1 MDSEFLAGLGG
12 DPDEGDS
19 AFVHHA
25 AAPPPP
31 DGDVY
36 GNLWIV
42 ENDRIWDLGPA
53 DVDTD
58 ADGVADSLTRP
69 GPNGLTVYTDSD
81 RDGQVDL
88 ITEVHRD
95 GGFSSA
101 RLDRASGEWVA
112 TDSGRL
118 E

>member
-1 MDSEFLAGLGG
+1 MDDEFLTGLGAG
-12 DPDEGDS
+12 SAGEGVS
-19 AFVHHA
+19 FASHPGPLA
-25 AAPPPP
+25 AGEP
-31 DGDVY
+31 Y
-36 GNLWIV
+36 ENLWIV

-58 ADGVADSLTRP
+58 ADGIADSLTRP
-69 GPNGLTVYTDSD
+69 GPDGLTVYTDSD

-88 ITEVHRD
+88 ITEVRGD
-95 GGFSSA
+95 GGFSTQ
-101 RLDRASGEWVA
+101 RLDPSSGEWIA